1 MANFGPVSRA
11 EILARLLKQNF
22 FYQIGDYLEKDS
34 IRLAIQ
40 PGLKILARFWKP
52 GKIFSPGK
60 RAEKSEKIPCNRN
73 GISAQAE
80 KRARTCAVILFSR
93 KQDGCRY
100 ERETISVE

>member
-40 PGLKILARFWKP
+40 PGLKILARF
-52 GKIFSPGK
+52 
-60 RAEKSEKIPCNRN
+60 
-73 GISAQAE
+73 
-80 KRARTCAVILFSR
+80 
-93 KQDGCRY
+93 
-100 ERETISVE
+100 